1 MGFWFHLINCMFV
14 PRTFCLWYIYFF
26 LPVFV
31 TTKIDIYFSI
41 YIMNMKPQSHFCL
54 LLLECYLIFT
64 WLKKVF
70 RTRKNKIETIA
81 LNFVFEVIITH
92 LGNQAFRFGVMYL
105 SNNWN
110 CQSFGTT
117 SPFLGHKIFFFYIE
131 WKQNKQKLALR
142 LNLPNRNYKRNSFT
156 RLITVLCY
164 NVSES
169 IGHAAGRPGLI
180 NRLSTSCL
188 IGLIKLYL
196 FFIRYNVIAQFSK
209 TFLSDPPASIYLL
222 LAYSSMLYL

>member
-1 MGFWFHLINCMFV
+1 MNKRHGFLIPFDKLYVCTKNILSV
-14 PRTFCLWYIYFF
+14 IYIFF

-31 TTKIDIYFSI
+31 TTKIDIYCSI
-41 YIMNMKPQSHFCL
+41 YKMNMKPQSHFCL
-54 LLLECYLIFT
+54 LLLKCYLVFT

-110 CQSFGTT
+110 CQIFGTT
-117 SPFLGHKIFFFYIE
+117 SPHLGHKIFFFYIE

-142 LNLPNRNYKRNSFT
+142 LNLPKRNYKRNSFT

-169 IGHAAGRPGLI
+169 IGHAADRPGLI
-180 NRLSTSCL
+180 NRQSTSCL

-196 FFIRYNVIAQFSK
+196 FFIRYI
-209 TFLSDPPASIYLL
+209 TL
-222 LAYSSMLYL
+222 

>member
-14 PRTFCLWYIYFF
+14 PRTFCLWYIFF
-26 LPVFV
+26 FSAS
-31 TTKIDIYFSI
+31 ICHYENRYIYFSI

-117 SPFLGHKIFFFYIE
+117 SPFFRARNIFF
-131 WKQNKQKLALR
+131 LHR
-142 LNLPNRNYKRNSFT
+142 M
-156 RLITVLCY
+156 
-164 NVSES
+164 
-169 IGHAAGRPGLI
+169 
-180 NRLSTSCL
+180 
-188 IGLIKLYL
+188 
-196 FFIRYNVIAQFSK
+196 K
-209 TFLSDPPASIYLL
+209 TK
-222 LAYSSMLYL
+222 